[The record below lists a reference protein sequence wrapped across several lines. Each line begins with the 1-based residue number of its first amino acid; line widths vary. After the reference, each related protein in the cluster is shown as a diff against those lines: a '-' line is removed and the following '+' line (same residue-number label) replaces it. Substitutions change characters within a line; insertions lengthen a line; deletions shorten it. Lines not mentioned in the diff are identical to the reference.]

1 MPPMVTHSEPCRLV
15 PAGQEK
21 SGVGA
26 AVFVLVIEQVPFT
39 GALPS
44 AQTVSALAAMVMV
57 LEQLLP
63 DSR

>member
-1 MPPMVTHSEPCRLV
+1 
-15 PAGQEK
+15 
-21 SGVGA
+21 VGA
-26 AVFVLVIEQVPFT
+26 AVLVLVTTQVPFT

-63 DSR
+63 DSK